1 MPDLL
6 FVEVNASYSHSM
18 LSYGMLRA
26 FTELH
31 LPEWKWH
38 KIEFTNRSADA
49 PQLVKLI
56 NELRPEV
63 IAATAYLF
71 NIKTVLSL
79 FESARKVAPYARLVL
94 GGPEFLGDNTEFL
107 KTHSHINAVMR
118 GDESTFWKYLKHAI
132 TEDGIYDGELDDLPS
147 PHQLGYVTKGK
158 PFWQI
163 ETSRGCAGRCTFCT
177 SSLAR
182 KVKYHS
188 IERVRSDLKALHNYG
203 FREIRVLDRTFN
215 LDQSRAASLLKM
227 FREEFPEMRFHLEI
241 EPSRL
246 HTDFIAGLAATPNLH
261 IEAGV
266 QSLDGKVVDACQRNA
281 DPEDTLVGLG
291 KLVSC
296 GNFDVHADLIA
307 GLPEQT
313 FDSLLSDVKSLVKI
327 CPAEIQLE
335 KLKILPGTD
344 IRNNAPDYN
353 HEPPY
358 QVISTQFM
366 TAEDMAAAE
375 RLSQILESWFN
386 APQLHSAFAFAVM
399 NDERFLGNF
408 LTSMLQ
414 CDSLFSAGKPPL
426 ENRFK
431 ILLDFLKTEPSREVA
446 EFASLAAGT
455 DLKRQPAKLDG
466 TEHGVTLWENSAA
479 SPEAERGITAELSGN
494 AGECFMNPRTPW
506 KSGKTTYLFKLGY
519 GRIPSEIMIL
529 S

>member
-26 FTELH
+26 FTERH
-31 LPEWKWH
+31 APEWKWH
-38 KIEFTNRSADA
+38 KLEFTNRSADES
-49 PQLVKLI
+49 QLMKLVD
-56 NELRPEV
+56 ELRPEV

-71 NIKTVLSL
+71 NIKTILSL
-79 FESARKVAPYARLVL
+79 FESARKAAPHARLVL
-94 GGPEFLGDNTEFL
+94 GGPEFLGNNTGFL
-107 KTHSHINAVMR
+107 KTHHYIDAVMR
-118 GDESTFWKYLKHAI
+118 GDESTFWKYLKYGI
-132 TEDGIYDGELDDLPS
+132 IEDGIYAGELDDLPS
-147 PHQLGYVTKGK
+147 PHQLGYVTEGK

-177 SSLAR
+177 SSLTR

-188 IERVRSDLKALHNYG
+188 IERVRADLAALHNHG

-227 FREEFPEMRFHLEI
+227 FREDFPDMRFHLEI

-246 HTDFIAGLAATPNLH
+246 RPDFIAGLAATPNLH

-266 QSLDGKVVDACQRNA
+266 QSLDGKVLGACRRNA
-281 DPEDTLVGLG
+281 DPEDTLDGLE
-291 KLVSC
+291 KLVLC

-344 IRNNAPDYN
+344 IRNNAPNYN

-358 QVISTQFM
+358 QVISTPFM
-366 TAEDMAAAE
+366 TAADIAAAE
-375 RLSQILESWFN
+375 RLSQTLESWFN
-386 APQLHSAFAFAVM
+386 APQIHSAFAFAVM
-399 NDERFLGNF
+399 NDEKFFSDF
-408 LTSMLQ
+408 LTSMLK
-414 CDSLFSAGKPPL
+414 CDSLFSGGKPPL
-426 ENRFK
+426 EDRFK
-431 ILLDFLKTEPSREVA
+431 ILLNFLKSGPSREVA

-455 DLKRQPAKLDG
+455 DLRRQTVKLSG
-466 TEHGVTLWENSAA
+466 MEHGATLWKNRAA
-479 SPEAERGITAELSGN
+479 SPEAGRGITAEFSGN
-494 AGECFMNPRTPW
+494 AGECFMNPRVSW
-506 KSGKTTYLFKLGY
+506 KPGKTTYLFKLGY
-519 GRIPSEIMIL
+519 GRIPSEIIIL

>member
-26 FTELH
+26 FTERH
-31 LPEWKWH
+31 APEWKWH

-49 PQLVKLI
+49 SQLVKLI

-79 FESARKVAPYARLVL
+79 FKSAREAAPDTRLVL

-107 KTHSHINAVMR
+107 KTHPYINAVMR
-118 GDESTFWKYLKHAI
+118 GDESTFWKYLKYDI
-132 TEDGIYDGELDDLPS
+132 VEDGIYDGELDDLPS
-147 PHQLGYVTKGK
+147 PHQPGYVTEGK

-177 SSLAR
+177 SSLTR

-188 IERVRSDLKALHNYG
+188 IERVRLDLEALRSRG

-215 LDQSRAASLLKM
+215 LDQTRAASLLKM
-227 FREEFPEMRFHLEI
+227 FREEFPDMRFHLEL

-246 HTDFIAGLAATPNLH
+246 RSDFIAELTATPNLH
-261 IEAGV
+261 VEAGV
-266 QSLDGKVVDACQRNA
+266 QSLDRKVLAACRRNA
-281 DPEDTLVGLG
+281 DPKDALDGLE
-291 KLVSC
+291 KLVLC

-313 FDSLLSDVKSLVKI
+313 FDSLLSDVKSLIKI

-344 IRNNAPDYN
+344 IRNNMTDYN

-358 QVISTQFM
+358 QLISNQFM
-366 TAEDMAAAE
+366 TAGDMAAAE
-375 RLSQILESWFN
+375 RLSQMLESWFN
-386 APQLHSAFAFAVM
+386 APQIHSAFAFAVM
-399 NDERFLGNF
+399 NDERFLGDF

-414 CDSLFSAGKPPL
+414 CDSLFSGGKPPL
-426 ENRFK
+426 ENRFR
-431 ILLDFLKTEPSREVA
+431 ILLDFLKTGPSREVA

-455 DLKRQPAKLDG
+455 DLKRQPVKLSG
-466 TEHGVTLWENSAA
+466 TEHGMTLWKNSAT
-479 SPEAERGITAELSGN
+479 SPEAERGITAEFSGN
-494 AGECFMNPRTPW
+494 VGECFMNPRIPW
-506 KSGKTTYLFKLGY
+506 KPGKTTYLFKLGY
-519 GRIPSEIMIL
+519 GRIPSEIIIL
-529 S
+529 G